1 MILRVVLL
9 FLLFIAIMG
18 MIQKW
23 LNPRRG
29 RLTTLDRLRCPT
41 CKRVNI
47 SNNPAPC
54 QRPDCRYR

>member
-54 QRPDCRYR
+54 ERQDCRYR